1 MEAARQNDRIAEM
14 AVEDLG
20 YWLGIGLATVADVFD
35 PDLIVVGGGVGSA
48 GDLFLSHAREVYA
61 QHVTLHARRR
71 LSGPSRRC
79 SCPSSPF
86 CQACSLRSS
95 SLKLPA

>member
-1 MEAARQNDRIAEM
+1 CLSLASRSDS
-14 AVEDLG
+14 DSCCL
-20 YWLGIGLATVADVFD
+20 LATGRRISSRCSGQWH
-35 PDLIVVGGGVGSA
+35 PILC
-48 GDLFLSHAREVYA
+48 R
-61 QHVTLHARRR
+61 LHARRR